1 MADVGKGSFYVD
13 VNENGFYNF
22 YYNMVAQVNEAV
34 VRVLRDDLNLR
45 PISSSAQAYIQGR
58 QAGGLRTPS
67 KGPAMFGVMGNRN
80 QATGELEFMSALD
93 MQGIT
98 AAVNASLA
106 EEILALSNY
115 YCPVDTGRLRDSGR
129 IEQNPDGSC
138 RIFYD
143 CSYAW
148 YVHEFSW
155 KNHAYPTRDHFL
167 TEAIYVVE
175 KLHGIGWA

>member
-1 MADVGKGSFYVD
+1 MEELQNSSFYVEVD
-13 VNENGFYNF
+13 QTGFYNF
-22 YYNMVAQVNEAV
+22 YYNMVAEVNENVA
-34 VRVLRDDLNLR
+34 RVLRDDLNLR
-45 PISSSAQAYIQGR
+45 PITSDAKTYIQNR
-58 QAGGLRTPS
+58 QAGGLREPS

-80 QATGELEFMSALD
+80 QATGELEFISALD

-98 AAVNASLA
+98 ASVNAQLA
-106 EEILALSNY
+106 EEILALAKY
-115 YCPVDTGRLRDSGR
+115 YCPVDTGNLRDSGR

-138 RIFYD
+138 RIFFD
-143 CSYAW
+143 CPYAW

-175 KLHGIGWA
+175 KLHGFGWA